1 MIALAADRLTAGRE
15 NAGTRERL
23 TAAPAVAPYV
33 LPVGSLPASDPSSIT
48 LASDP
53 FGDAPRASGDA
64 AVAYGAS
71 TPTVPTAQPGGPR
84 LTAIL
89 VADERR
95 VAVIDEETVTV
106 GAVLRDGARVAAIL
120 PDRVWIAEKNG
131 RRHMLTLTTRG
142 Q

>member
-1 MIALAADRLTAGRE
+1 MIALAADRLTA
-15 NAGTRERL
+15 ERDAAARMRV
-23 TAAPAVAPYV
+23 TATPDVAPFV
-33 LPVGSLPASDPSSIT
+33 LPVAGDSARGQEAIA

-53 FGDAPRASGDA
+53 FGDARRAAWDA
-64 AVAYGAS
+64 AVASGATS
-71 TPTVPTAQPGGPR
+71 PTVPSAQPRGPR

-106 GAVLRDGARVAAIL
+106 GATLRDGARVAAIL
-120 PDRVWIAEKNG
+120 PDRVWIAEKDG

>member
-1 MIALAADRLTAGRE
+1 MIALAAERLTAG
-15 NAGTRERL
+15 AGAAGRVRV
-23 TAAPAVAPYV
+23 TASPDVAAFV
-33 LPVGSLPASDPSSIT
+33 LPVNGDSTVRHAPVV

-53 FGDAPRASGDA
+53 FGRGRRAADDAG
-64 AVAYGAS
+64 VAYGA
-71 TPTVPTAQPGGPR
+71 TAPTVPTAQPRGPR

-106 GAVLRDGARVAAIL
+106 GAMLRDGARVAAIL
-120 PDRVWIAEKNG
+120 PDRVWISERDG
-131 RRHMLTLTTRG
+131 RKHMLTLTTRG